1 MAPTDSQPSAAPTP
15 EDLQMI
21 NEIADLLDD
30 AVLHTSSPATSPS
43 PSTKSDEAPV
53 KVVKSQHYYRKR
65 QKDER
70 QYLHDQVKEL
80 SSKLSVLT
88 AMKNLEADQCS
99 HWEKVA
105 RTQKLGSQKAAL
117 ENARLKRALEDQL
130 KLAEA
135 LDQLLVKRP
144 RLAVTFPT
152 MDGIDWKL
160 RKLPADPTRRTSC
173 FHAMLDDAYDH
184 VDTNFLQKGLYDS
197 MEHHRSL
204 DVTANATEDSI
215 VIDVQSVAQIASNY
229 LTCSQNFWSLLTDHE
244 YLNLPNAHLQ
254 VLEHFGSDGVYFR
267 HRALMPQ
274 KNPYSQLLWGVKR
287 YFEKNR
293 VVLVF
298 KTVLEDQRHPPPP
311 GLYIGNHTAAIIIEG
326 VDEMWTCRRMCMLG
340 QLPVEPPKQSPLSA
354 NPSHLICDFILHQIT
369 PTFDAIE
376 SLIV

>member
-1 MAPTDSQPSAAPTP
+1 MTDTDAATTLPSL
-15 EDLQMI
+15 EDLKMI
-21 NEIADLLDD
+21 NEIAELLDD
-30 AVLHTSSPATSPS
+30 AGLASASPTPS
-43 PSTKSDEAPV
+43 VKSDDAPAAKIV
-53 KVVKSQHYYRKR
+53 KTQHYYRKR

-88 AMKNLEADQCS
+88 TMKTLEVDQCS

-144 RLAVTFPT
+144 RLATFPT
-152 MDGIDWKL
+152 MDVIDWKL
-160 RKLPADPTRRTSC
+160 RKLPMEPSARETS
-173 FHAMLDDAYDH
+173 FHAMLNDAYDH

-197 MEHHRSL
+197 MDHLRSL
-204 DVTANATEDSI
+204 DVSANETDDAI
-215 VIDVQSVAQIASNY
+215 VIDVQSVRQIASNY
-229 LTCSQNFWSLLTDHE
+229 LTCSQNFWSLLSEHE

-254 VLEHFGSDGVYFR
+254 VLEHFGSDGIYFR

-287 YFEKNR
+287 FYEKNR

-298 KTVLEDQRHPPPP
+298 KTVLEDQRYPPVP
-311 GLYIGNHTAAIIIEG
+311 GLYIGNHTAA
-326 VDEMWTCRRMCMLG
+326 
-340 QLPVEPPKQSPLSA
+340 
-354 NPSHLICDFILHQIT
+354 
-369 PTFDAIE
+369 
-376 SLIV
+376 

>member
-1 MAPTDSQPSAAPTP
+1 MTDTDAATTLPSL
-15 EDLQMI
+15 EDLKMI
-21 NEIADLLDD
+21 NEIAELLDD
-30 AVLHTSSPATSPS
+30 AGLASASPTPS
-43 PSTKSDEAPV
+43 VKSDDAPAAKIV
-53 KVVKSQHYYRKR
+53 KTQHYYRKR

-88 AMKNLEADQCS
+88 TMKTLEADQCS

-144 RLAVTFPT
+144 RLATFPT
-152 MDGIDWKL
+152 MDVIDWKL
-160 RKLPADPTRRTSC
+160 RKLPMEPSARETS
-173 FHAMLDDAYDH
+173 FHAMLNDAYDH

-197 MEHHRSL
+197 MDHLRSL
-204 DVTANATEDSI
+204 DVSANETDDAI
-215 VIDVQSVAQIASNY
+215 VIDVQSVRQIASNY
-229 LTCSQNFWSLLTDHE
+229 LTCSQNFWSLLSEHE

-254 VLEHFGSDGVYFR
+254 VLEHFGSDGIYFR

-287 YFEKNR
+287 FYEKNR

-298 KTVLEDQRHPPPP
+298 KTVLEDQRYPPVP
-311 GLYIGNHTAAIIIEG
+311 GLYIGNHTAAIIIEA
-326 VDEMWTCRRMCMLG
+326 VDEMWTCRRMHMLG
-340 QLPVEPPKQSPLSA
+340 QLPVEPPKQSPLSS
-354 NPSHLICDFILHQIT
+354 NPSHLICDFILHQIS